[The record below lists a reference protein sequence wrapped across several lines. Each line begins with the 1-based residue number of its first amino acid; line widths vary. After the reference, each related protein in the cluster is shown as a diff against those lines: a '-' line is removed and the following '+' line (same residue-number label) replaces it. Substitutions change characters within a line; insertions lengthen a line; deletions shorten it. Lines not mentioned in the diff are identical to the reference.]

1 MAFRYRKA
9 IRVSYQRQGYIYFA
23 SKRFGELT
31 EGQQKKII
39 DHCKRIGGE
48 DYWEALFAFM
58 TREIGLQTACRRF
71 YVSESTLKRKIRRYY
86 EEFPES
92 L

>member
-48 DYWEALFAFM
+48 D
-58 TREIGLQTACRRF
+58 
-71 YVSESTLKRKIRRYY
+71 
-86 EEFPES
+86 
-92 L
+92 